1 MRRAARVD
9 IAAVLILVCLAAF
22 FRFHRLQEVPIGL
35 WRDEAANGL
44 EALRVLDG
52 LHGVFFG
59 TREPMFIYL
68 VAVSVAFLG
77 RNPVAIRV
85 VAAIVGTAT
94 IPVTYL
100 LVKELLVSTRLSARL
115 VACLTS
121 LWLAMSYWHLNFSR
135 LGFRGILL
143 PLLATLSFYFLW
155 RGWNELT
162 GVRQH
167 RPSKSTLT
175 VVWFV
180 IAGLCLGLAFY
191 TYTPSRFL
199 PFALLPFLGSA
210 IAEWWQRQR
219 ARLDGH
225 SPSSASPSPAVALAT
240 LGLGCLLVLAP
251 LGLHFLS
258 DPASFF
264 ARSGVSV
271 FGADLGEAMP
281 VVLAKNTVQQ
291 LAMFGFSADP
301 NTRHD
306 PAGRPAFDLVT
317 LALFL
322 MGVVVCIRH
331 WRKIPYPFILLWF
344 SIMLLPAILIFPEL
358 PNYLRAIG
366 ALPVAY
372 IFPALAVER
381 MWHWSTTKRT
391 SLKLRPAFAGLL
403 AVYFA
408 LAAFFT
414 YRDYFSPAVE
424 GIELVKAFDPRFVEV
439 AAIMNEIDQPN
450 SVWIIPLGPNG

>member
-1 MRRAARVD
+1 
-9 IAAVLILVCLAAF
+9 
-22 FRFHRLQEVPIGL
+22 
-35 WRDEAANGL
+35 
-44 EALRVLDG
+44 
-52 LHGVFFG
+52 
-59 TREPMFIYL
+59 
-68 VAVSVAFLG
+68 
-77 RNPVAIRV
+77 
-85 VAAIVGTAT
+85 
-94 IPVTYL
+94 
-100 LVKELLVSTRLSARL
+100 LS
-115 VACLTS
+115 
-121 LWLAMSYWHLNFSR
+121 
-135 LGFRGILL
+135 
-143 PLLATLSFYFLW
+143 
-155 RGWNELT
+155 
-162 GVRQH
+162 
-167 RPSKSTLT
+167 
-175 VVWFV
+175 
-180 IAGLCLGLAFY
+180 
-191 TYTPSRFL
+191 
-199 PFALLPFLGSA
+199 
-210 IAEWWQRQR
+210 
-219 ARLDGH
+219 
-225 SPSSASPSPAVALAT
+225 
-240 LGLGCLLVLAP
+240 CLLVLAP

-281 VVLAKNTVQQ
+281 VVLVKNAVRQ

-322 MGVVVCIRH
+322 TGVVVCIRH
-331 WRKIPYPFILLWF
+331 WRKIPYLFILLWF
-344 SIMLLPAILIFPEL
+344 SVMLLPAILTFPEL
-358 PNYLRAIG
+358 PHYLRAIG

-391 SLKLRPAFAGLL
+391 SLRLRPAFAGLL
-403 AVYFA
+403 AVYLA

-450 SVWIIPLGPNG
+450 SVWIVPLGPNGEQRMAYFVIDFLYDGEAPHRYVRVDENTVAQELKEACLGKERAIMLNTTEGHLSQPWFDLYADSKGLISFLLNEHAHYSGTLHLKDWTCWFTSSQPGSSSPYLRRDTPQVAGTQGKRR